1 MTTTTATTTIHAE
14 HQKHTVIMTRKRG
27 SRDALQLEGDT
38 ALGFDDPDFVYD
50 TDILAIERHLPAFW
64 P

>member
-1 MTTTTATTTIHAE
+1 MTIE
-14 HQKHTVIMTRKRG
+14 QHQHTGIATRKRG

-38 ALGFDDPDFVYD
+38 ALGLGDPDFVYD
-50 TDILAIERHLPAFW
+50 RDMLSLGMHLPAFW